1 MSITRSSAWQWHVDL
16 HRWLRLLWQVFVITL
31 DVYGFAVVVLLVFRA
46 VVGER
51 WPIIAFTNLFLHF
64 LLVASLVIVPIRLFA
79 RRRWLVIL
87 NLVPALLLVAYY
99 VPNFLP
105 PSARADSGTS
115 IRVFSYNV
123 SGGIVDVIES
133 FVDDVDPDVILLQ
146 DVNAGNVI
154 YLNDALKPRYP
165 YVAINMRELRAW
177 VTFSRLPF
185 VEDPYRDGEA
195 AYQRITVDVAGQPV
209 TIYNVH
215 LRSPIRQPRKRGI
228 FFDFDTRGVQLEL
241 LREAAAQRSDHVLL
255 MGDFNLTEWSDL
267 YPRMAADYQDAH
279 RVRGWGFGFTRDAI
293 GEIPIARIDY
303 AFSSADLRP
312 LAVHTW
318 DYSAGSD
325 HRPLLVDLAVN

>member
-1 MSITRSSAWQWHVDL
+1 MSNTRPQARHWPVDL
-16 HRWLRLLWQVFVITL
+16 HRWRYWLRQVFIVTL
-31 DVYGFAVVVLLVFRA
+31 DVYGLALVLLLIARA

-51 WPIIAFTNLFLHF
+51 WPIIAFINLFLHF
-64 LLVASLVIVPIRLFA
+64 LLAASLLIVPIRLFTG
-79 RRRWLVIL
+79 RRWLVML
-87 NLVPALLLVAYY
+87 NLIPALMLVAYY

-105 PSARADSGTS
+105 PTARADAGAS

-123 SGGIVDVIES
+123 AGGIDDVIES
-133 FVDDVDPDVILLQ
+133 FVEEADPDVILLQ

-154 YLNDALKPRYP
+154 HLNDALRSRYP
-165 YVAINMRELRAW
+165 YVAMNMRGLRAW

-185 VEDPYRDGEA
+185 VEDPYRDGDA
-195 AYQRITVDVAGQPV
+195 AYQRVTVSVSGQPV

-228 FFDFDTRGVQLEL
+228 YFDFDARGEQLDR
-241 LREAAAQRSDHVLL
+241 LRAAAAQRPAHVLM

-267 YPRMAADYQDAH
+267 YPRMADYLDAH

-303 AFSSADLRP
+303 AFSTPDLRP
-312 LAVHTW
+312 LAVRTW
-318 DYSAGSD
+318 NYSAGSD
-325 HRPLLVDLAVN
+325 HRPLLVDYAVN